1 MNGFLHG
8 WKAPFSCIPPPSQ
21 PSPHCPLTCLP
32 CCACFLRGT
41 LQEIPRDFAV
51 FMREYLAG
59 ANRVS
64 SYFLARTV
72 AELPFQVHPV
82 IPLYK

>member
-1 MNGFLHG
+1 
-8 WKAPFSCIPPPSQ
+8 
-21 PSPHCPLTCLP
+21 
-32 CCACFLRGT
+32 

-72 AELPFQVHPV
+72 AELPFQVQTHS
-82 IPLYK
+82 IWIWICQY